1 MAKVKAELTA
11 KQKINAFR
19 RIVERGQYE
28 SVGGQRVDL
37 FSASVI
43 VKVHDALNEENQT
56 RLLSLPVYK
65 IAILCY
71 RLVK

>member
-11 KQKINAFR
+11 EQKINAFR

-28 SVGGQRVDL
+28 TVGGQKVDL

-43 VKVHDALNEENQT
+43 VKVHDALNEEH
-56 RLLSLPVYK
+56 RAKLLSLPVNK

-71 RLVK
+71 KLIK